1 MINSMQLNHVALLK
15 SPLPQRNL
23 ELVPWYIT
31 KSGFGVVDNIRE
43 FGNLERQRQ
52 RPGAHIRNKFEGVS
66 YVLGPTFVVFVF
78 GKKSQLFK
86 AHRR

>member
-1 MINSMQLNHVALLK
+1 MTLTPCNSSILLVIWHAFVQGRTFEK
-15 SPLPQRNL
+15 NL
-23 ELVPWYIT
+23 
-31 KSGFGVVDNIRE
+31 
-43 FGNLERQRQ
+43 
-52 RPGAHIRNKFEGVS
+52 GVS